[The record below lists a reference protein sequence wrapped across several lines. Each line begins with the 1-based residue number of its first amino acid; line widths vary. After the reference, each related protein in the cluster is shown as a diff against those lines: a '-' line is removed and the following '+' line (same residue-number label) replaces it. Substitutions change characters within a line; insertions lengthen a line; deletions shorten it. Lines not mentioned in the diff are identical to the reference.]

1 MPRPSI
7 EYLNARRAAK
17 AASGGTNYRLRE
29 RAEYAPDSEAD
40 GYDIARNAIGAF
52 SLWAELTRQQLA
64 AKLSIPQINGECD
77 ELPF

>member
-7 EYLNARRAAK
+7 EYLNARRAIK
-17 AASGGTNYRLRE
+17 AASGGTNYRLRD

-52 SLWAELTRQQLA
+52 SLWAETTRQVLVA
-64 AKLSIPQINGECD
+64 RLSIPQVETETEI
-77 ELPF
+77 PF